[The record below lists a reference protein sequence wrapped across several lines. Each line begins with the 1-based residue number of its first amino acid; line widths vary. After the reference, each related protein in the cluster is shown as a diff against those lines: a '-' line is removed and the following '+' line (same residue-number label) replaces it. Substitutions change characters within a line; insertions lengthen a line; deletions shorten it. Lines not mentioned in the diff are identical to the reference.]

1 MDNKKI
7 LSLFLGLISLG
18 AMAQET
24 AENEVPAKPEI
35 KLSYLDSLK
44 STFVKYETSACIDE
58 MWMKELS
65 NQDLF
70 TDMESDLA
78 KVNIDQEVAYDLPT
92 DLLKD
97 RLKRLD
103 EKSPFNIEYNQGLEN
118 IIKSFLKNRP
128 KAFERMMAISEYYFP
143 MFEEKLAKYNIP
155 LEVKYLA
162 VVESA
167 LNPKAKSRVGATGLW
182 QFMYATGKQYNLEVN
197 SYVDERSDPMKATE
211 AACQY
216 LSTMYGI
223 FGDWDLVLASYNTGP
238 GNVAK
243 AIRRSGGLTNYWNIR
258 KYMHKETQGYLPAFL
273 ATMYIYEYR
282 KEHGIVPKRAPLTY
296 FETDT
301 LMVKQKMSFKQ
312 LSDLLDIPVEQLRL
326 LNPIYKLDVVPYVT
340 DKPHYIRLPKQK
352 AGMFVSNED
361 KIYAYVQYEE
371 NKREKPFTSPNIRKD
386 AIAQRTTKRDSLA
399 VANVEDLP
407 MKSVKKTRIKYYTVK
422 RGDNLSEISS
432 KNNVTVAEL
441 KKWNKLKKNT
451 VNAGQKL
458 KIEFETY
465 VMVADRSAAKKKT
478 AEPKVAEP
486 KIVEPKAIE
495 NDLYVVQKGD
505 NLTAIAEKNKVT
517 IDQLKEWN
525 NIESNEI
532 KIGQKLT
539 VQAPAE
545 ETAAVAVVE
554 KEVKKEII
562 NRDSS
567 KERNYNKER
576 MYIVQKG
583 DSLFSIAKKHPG
595 ITVAEIKKWN
605 NIDNENIKPG
615 MKLKING

>member
-340 DKPHYIRLPKQK
+340 NKPHYIRLPKQK

-458 KIEFETY
+458 KIEFETN

>member
-1 MDNKKI
+1 MDNKKL

-44 STFVKYETSACIDE
+44 STFIKHETSACIDE

-65 NQDLF
+65 NTELF

-92 DLLKD
+92 DVLKE

-143 MFEEKLAKYNIP
+143 MFEERLAKYNIP

-162 VVESA
+162 IVESA

-197 SYVDERSDPMKATE
+197 SYVDERSDPLKATE

-243 AIRRSGGLTNYWNIR
+243 AIRRSGGMTNYWNIR
-258 KYMHKETQGYLPAFL
+258 KFMHKETQGYLPAFL

-282 KEHGIVPKRAPLTY
+282 KEHGIVPKKAPMTY

-312 LSDLLDIPVEQLRL
+312 LSDLLDVPVEQLRL

-361 KIYAYVQYEE
+361 KIYAYIQYEE
-371 NKREKPFTSPNIRKD
+371 DKREKPFPSIRKD
-386 AIAQRTTKRDSLA
+386 MIAQRTANGTAKDSTA
-399 VANVEDLP
+399 VAAVNDFP
-407 MKSVKKTRIKYYTVK
+407 MKPVKKTRTKYYTVK

-432 KNNVTVAEL
+432 KNNVTIAEL

-458 KIEFETY
+458 KIQYETN
-465 VMVADRSAAKKKT
+465 VMVADRSVVKKKSP
-478 AEPKVAEP
+478 EPKVAEP
-486 KIVEPKAIE
+486 KLVEPKG
-495 NDLYVVQKGD
+495 NDNDVYVVQKGD
-505 NLTAIAEKNKVT
+505 NLTAIAEKHKVS
-517 IDQLKEWN
+517 IDQLKDWN
-525 NIESNEI
+525 RMESSEI
-532 KIGQKLT
+532 QAGQKLT
-539 VQAPAE
+539 VQEPAQ
-545 ETAAVAVVE
+545 ETVAVVE

-605 NIDNENIKPG
+605 NIENENIKPG

>member
-1 MDNKKI
+1 MDNKKV

-258 KYMHKETQGYLPAFL
+258 KFMHKETQGYLPAFL

-371 NKREKPFTSPNIRKD
+371 DKREKPFTSTNLRKD

-399 VANVEDLP
+399 VANVEDFP

-458 KIEFETY
+458 KIEFETN

-478 AEPKVAEP
+478 AEPKMAEP
-486 KIVEPKAIE
+486 KIIEPKATE

-525 NIESNEI
+525 NIENSEI

-545 ETAAVAVVE
+545 ETTAVAVVE

-562 NRDSS
+562 NRDNS

-576 MYIVQKG
+576 MYVVQKG

>member
-458 KIEFETY
+458 KIEFETN

>member
-243 AIRRSGGLTNYWNIR
+243 AIRRSGGMTNYWNIR
-258 KYMHKETQGYLPAFL
+258 KFMHKETQGYLPAFL

-282 KEHGIVPKRAPLTY
+282 KEHGIVPKRAPMTY

-371 NKREKPFTSPNIRKD
+371 GKREKPFTSPNIRKD

-458 KIEFETY
+458 KIEFETN

-478 AEPKVAEP
+478 AEPKMAEP
-486 KIVEPKAIE
+486 KIIEPKATE

-525 NIESNEI
+525 NIENSEI

-545 ETAAVAVVE
+545 ETAPVAVVE

>member
-282 KEHGIVPKRAPLTY
+282 KEHGIVPKRAPMTY

-371 NKREKPFTSPNIRKD
+371 GKREKPFTSPNIRKD

-458 KIEFETY
+458 KIEFETN

-478 AEPKVAEP
+478 AEPKMAEP
-486 KIVEPKAIE
+486 KIIEPKATE

-525 NIESNEI
+525 NIENSEI

-567 KERNYNKER
+567 KERNYNNER

-583 DSLFSIAKKHPG
+583 
-595 ITVAEIKKWN
+595 
-605 NIDNENIKPG
+605 
-615 MKLKING
+615 

>member
-1 MDNKKI
+1 M
-7 LSLFLGLISLG
+7 LSLFLGLFSL
-18 AMAQET
+18 AALAQET
-24 AENEVPAKPEI
+24 AENEVQIKPEI

-44 STFVKYETSACIDE
+44 STFIKYETSACIDE

-65 NQDLF
+65 NQELF
-70 TDMESDLA
+70 TDMESDIA
-78 KVNIDQEVAYDLPT
+78 KVNIDQEVSYDLPT
-92 DLLKD
+92 DLLKE
-97 RLKRLD
+97 RLKKLD
-103 EKSPFNIEYNQGLEN
+103 EKSPFNIEYNPALEN
-118 IIKSFLKNRP
+118 VIKSFLKNRP

-143 MFEEKLAKYNIP
+143 MFEEHLAKYNIP

-162 VVESA
+162 IVESA

-197 SYVDERSDPMKATE
+197 SYVDERSDPLKATE

-216 LSTMYGI
+216 FSAMYGI

-238 GNVAK
+238 GNVSK

-273 ATMYIYEYR
+273 ATMYIYEYK
-282 KEHGIVPKRAPLTY
+282 KEHGIVPKKAPLTY

-326 LNPIYKLDVVPYVT
+326 LNPIYKLDVVPYFS

-352 AGMFVSNED
+352 AGMFASNED
-361 KIYAYVQYEE
+361 KIYAYLKFEE
-371 NKREKPFTSPNIRKD
+371 DKREKPFTTIRKE
-386 AIAQRTTKRDSLA
+386 ALAQRTANGTGRDS
-399 VANVEDLP
+399 VAIADVEDFP
-407 MKSVKKTRIKYYTVK
+407 MKSVKKTKTKFHTVK

-432 KNNVTVAEL
+432 KYNVTVAEL
-441 KKWNKLKKNT
+441 KKWNKLKKNS

-458 KIEFETY
+458 KIQYETT
-465 VMVADRSAAKKKT
+465 VAVADRTTAKKKI

-486 KIVEPKAIE
+486 KIVEPKVIE
-495 NDLYVVQKGD
+495 SEGLYVVQKGD
-505 NLTAIAEKNKVT
+505 NLTAIAERHKIT
-517 IDQLKEWN
+517 IDQLKDWN
-525 NIESNEI
+525 NMESNEI
-532 KIGQKLT
+532 QAGQKLT
-539 VQAPAE
+539 VQQPVE
-545 ETAAVAVVE
+545 EAVAVVE
-554 KEVKKEII
+554 KEVTKKEII
-562 NRDSS
+562 RRDSS

-605 NIDNENIKPG
+605 NIETENIKPG